1 MSHRVELNV
10 VLDVTFKSLGQRP
23 KKSLEP
29 AQAFR
34 EVKYHQLLFTGSA
47 TEALEIGTSF
57 MLLIKLNFLIET
69 KRLLPLV
76 IMTFLPI

>member
-1 MSHRVELNV
+1 M
-10 VLDVTFKSLGQRP
+10 TFKSLGQRP
-23 KKSLEP
+23 KKSFES

-34 EVKYHQLLFTGSA
+34 EAKYHQLLFIGSA

-57 MLLIKLNFLIET
+57 MLLIKRNFFIET
-69 KRLLPLV
+69 KRLFPLV